1 MARDSKIDH
10 SLVRRREARYAEE
23 FKERGSYQSQ
33 KRRDDM
39 GQPYHW
45 RPLAQL
51 RSGVGAG
58 KIHRIAVI
66 GKADLDRR
74 AADLDHGDGLVRCLI
89 GHASVS
95 RKSERQ
101 ARNSRR

>member
-39 GQPYHW
+39 GQRRH
-45 RPLAQL
+45 
-51 RSGVGAG
+51 
-58 KIHRIAVI
+58 IA
-66 GKADLDRR
+66 ARR
-74 AADLDHGDGLVRCLI
+74 AWTD
-89 GHASVS
+89 
-95 RKSERQ
+95 
-101 ARNSRR
+101 NSRFRFDDDDDYYA